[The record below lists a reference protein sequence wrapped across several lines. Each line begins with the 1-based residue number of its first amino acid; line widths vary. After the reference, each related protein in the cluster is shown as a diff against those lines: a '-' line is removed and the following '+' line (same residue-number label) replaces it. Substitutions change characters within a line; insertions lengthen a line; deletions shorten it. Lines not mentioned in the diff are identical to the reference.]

1 MEVFT
6 EKQQRIFEWLNKL
19 QLPVYAGAYKG
30 AVHLLEEKSSGYGT
44 FVSHTGRDIM
54 NSLAR
59 TAVGIPSGRFQYE
72 QLIDKLEKKW
82 QNERHR
88 QGPISHEYMG
98 EGHVIS
104 QDIWGMITNL
114 IEENKEGRRRNQ
126 EARELFFDMF
136 LGFPDK
142 DKDAI
147 RKQWKE
153 VRGFFL
159 KCAHLRE
166 EDFSDEVL
174 SKIAENFRTLEE
186 FLYIAA
192 EREYSRMKTLD
203 NILEETNNSRKEPI
217 SKKVKQAVKRAVE
230 RTLALFENETDR
242 HYFFSRL
249 KNPRWIQPLSEHGCF
264 KFPPDIRYL
273 PDDHV
278 QYPFWPELQYLKN
291 VCKDAPEDVI
301 QLLLQ
306 LPAVDNPRVYNYIL
320 DIALELDGEQSAQ
333 LKSKMLEYALL
344 EHQFSSYQYLELLAH
359 WIAES
364 QTEAALELANILV
377 QFDPDPQTQEKE
389 KQRRESPGDPIR
401 SMMTFLRP
409 APRFNDNYQEILNEG
424 VRPLAE
430 KEPFQLACMLIEATA
445 SMIRFEKYQDDLES
459 GRSHDSS
466 ETWCPRLNKQSRDY
480 PDSGETLVYTLTYA
494 CEKVY
499 EQSPALV
506 TALDDVLRKQ
516 RWDVFKRLRQYLYAL
531 HPSEQTKPWIREL
544 ILTHGDYEKWK
555 EHPYEFQRMIRLACE
570 HFGAELLTEDERTQ
584 IFDTILNGLSK
595 EYYREWMGEKFTE
608 TGFEQERRRF
618 HRLQL
623 RPFAS
628 VLFGKYA
635 DYFQELK
642 NDETADEI
650 KDGNYSPLSK
660 SEGGMVTSRSPR
672 SPDELSKLSDEE
684 LLDYI
689 NEWQDEHRDK
699 DNWLTEIS
707 IPSLAGAFQAV
718 FTKSIIPNEN
728 RLEFWIEKNRE
739 QIKRPIYIRSM
750 IQAMHI
756 RIKEGNFEQLNR
768 WLDFCKWVISHSDE
782 EHEEDI
788 IRSET
793 FWENPSWRYSRRA
806 VITFV
811 EDCLKKEVNVPL
823 SNRERLAK
831 ILEILCTQFDWALN
845 QELNQDDPLT
855 KAINSTRGL
864 ALENLV
870 NFGLWMRRHDDKT
883 EVSEITTILEKRFS
897 SEAEYPLTTPEYA
910 ILGRHYGQIFGLDEA
925 WAVDHKSDFFL
936 KNNILAWVASFGNFL
951 RYNRPYKQIFDI
963 VRDDFEFAL
972 ENLDYLKEQKQSGRE
987 LADILGEHLFFYYFW
1002 NVYPLTGEGSLLEYF
1017 YQKSNGDRKH
1027 WATLFGYVGRSLRN
1041 THELDD
1047 GLKDRIND
1055 FFEWR
1060 LKVGEPKELREFNFL
1075 LEAKC
1080 LEAEWRLKAYS
1091 KILDIFKV
1099 LNVDA
1104 GEDQRAG
1111 RLVDVLQSLHAML
1124 SEHTSRVVKCFAK
1137 LTDCIDNIDTIY
1149 IRTDLAKAI
1158 LRAGFKHDDES
1169 VREIARQARE
1179 NLLRNDQFSFLDL
1192 ND

>member
-6 EKQQRIFEWLNKL
+6 EKQQLIFEWLNKL
-19 QLPVYAGAYKG
+19 QLPVYAEAYKG
-30 AVHLLEEKSSGYGT
+30 AVRLLKEKSSGYGT

-59 TAVGIPSGRFQYE
+59 AAVGIPSGRSQYE

-82 QNERHR
+82 QDERHR

-104 QDIWGMITNL
+104 QDIWVMITNL

-136 LGFPDK
+136 LGSLDK

-147 RKQWKE
+147 RKQWKG
-153 VRGFFL
+153 VRDFFF

-174 SKIAENFRTLEE
+174 SNIAENFRILEE

-192 EREYSRMKTLD
+192 ELEYSRMKTLD
-203 NILEETNNSRKEPI
+203 KILEEANNSRKKPI
-217 SKKVKQAVKRAVE
+217 SKKVKQAVKRGAE

-249 KNPRWIQPLSEHGCF
+249 KNPQWIQPLSERGCF
-264 KFPPDIRYL
+264 KSSPDIRYL
-273 PDDHV
+273 PDGHV

-291 VCKDAPEDVI
+291 VCKDAPEEVI

-306 LPAVDNPRVYNYIL
+306 LPAVDNPRVYGNML
-320 DIALELDGEQSAQ
+320 DIALELDGEQSVQ
-333 LKSKMLEYALL
+333 LKPKILEYAKL
-344 EHQFSSYQYLELLAH
+344 EHQFSPYKYLELLVH
-359 WIAES
+359 WIAEN
-364 QTEAALELANILV
+364 QNEAALELANILV
-377 QFDPDPQTQEKE
+377 QFIPDPQAEEKQ
-389 KQRRESPGDPIR
+389 KQRRENSKDPIR
-401 SMMTFLRP
+401 SMMTWLTP

-430 KEPFQLACMLIEATA
+430 KEPYQVACMLIDATA
-445 SMIRFEKYQDDLES
+445 SIIRLGNYEDHLES
-459 GRSHDSS
+459 DTSQDFS
-466 ETWCPRLNKQSRDY
+466 ETWCPRLNKQSWNYTDF
-480 PDSGETLVYTLTYA
+480 GEILVYTLTYT

-499 EQSPALV
+499 EQSPESIATLN
-506 TALDDVLRKQ
+506 DVLCNQ
-516 RWDVFKRLRQYLYAL
+516 RWDVFKRLRQHLYAL
-531 HPSEQTKPWIREL
+531 HPNEQTKPWIREL
-544 ILTHGDYEKWK
+544 ILTHGDYAK
-555 EHPYEFQRMIRLACE
+555 EEYHYEFQRMIQLACE

-584 IFDTILNGLSK
+584 IFDAIYSGPSK
-595 EYYREWMGEKFTE
+595 ENYRERMGKQFTE
-608 TGFEQERRRF
+608 TGFEQERRYF
-618 HRLQL
+618 HSLQL
-623 RPFAS
+623 TPFAS

-642 NDETADEI
+642 KDESLEEIGDESYYPPI
-650 KDGNYSPLSK
+650 SK
-660 SEGGMVTSRSPR
+660 SEGGMVTSRSPK
-672 SPDELSKLSDEE
+672 SPDKLLKLSDGE

-699 DNWLTEIS
+699 DNWLIEIS
-707 IPSLAGAFQAV
+707 ISALAGAFQSV
-718 FTKSIIPNEN
+718 FIESIIPDDD

-739 QIKRPIYIRSM
+739 QIKRPIYVRSM

-756 RIKEGNFEQLNR
+756 QVKEGNCERLNR
-768 WLDFCKWVISHSDE
+768 WLDFCKWVISHSDDDQE
-782 EHEEDI
+782 KNI

-793 FWENPSWRYSRRA
+793 FRENPSWRYSRRA

-811 EDCLKKEVNVPL
+811 EDCLKEEINVPI
-823 SNRERLAK
+823 SYRERLAE
-831 ILEILCTQFDWALN
+831 ILEMLCTQFDWVLN

-855 KAINSTRGL
+855 KAINCTRGL

-897 SEAEYPLTTPEYA
+897 SEAEYPLTIPEYA
-910 ILGRHYGQIFGLDEA
+910 ILGMRYGQIFSLDEA
-925 WAVDHKSDFFL
+925 WAVDHKSDFFK
-936 KNNILAWVASFGNFL
+936 KNNISAWVASFGNFL
-951 RYNRPYKQIFDI
+951 RYSRPHKQIFDI
-963 VRDDFEFAL
+963 IRHDFEFAL
-972 ENLDYLKEQKQSGRE
+972 EHLDRLKEQKQSGRE
-987 LADILGEHLFFYYFW
+987 LTDILGEHLFIYYFW
-1002 NVYPLTGEGSLLEYF
+1002 NVYPLTGEGSLIEYF
-1017 YQKSNGDRKH
+1017 YQNSDGERQH
-1027 WATLFGYVGRSLRN
+1027 WATLFGYVGRLLQN
-1041 THELDD
+1041 THELDE

-1060 LKVGEPKELREFNFL
+1060 LEFGEPTEFREFTFW

-1080 LEAEWRLKAYS
+1080 LEAEWRLDAYS
-1091 KILDIFKV
+1091 KILD
-1099 LNVDA
+1099 A
-1104 GEDQRAG
+1104 GPERHQRTMIG
-1111 RLVDVLQSLHAML
+1111 YDVKALHAML
-1124 SEHTSRVVKCFAK
+1124 PEHPARVVKCFAK
-1137 LTDCIDNIDTIY
+1137 LTNSTDNIEAIY
-1149 IRTDLAKAI
+1149 IHTDLAKAI
-1158 LRAGFKHDDES
+1158 LRAGFNCDDES
-1169 VREIARQARE
+1169 VRENVRQARE
-1179 NLLRNDQFSFLDL
+1179 NLLHNGQFSFLDL